1 MSINIA
7 ELDYQHTSIG
17 ELILRRRRFP
27 ATGQT
32 DVFEVILND
41 EFLMSSLFT
50 AGEIALAEL
59 GLSCCD
65 SAKLDV
71 MVGGLGLGYTAAAVL
86 ADRRVQSMTI
96 IEVLPYVI
104 SWHKQGLLPVSEIL
118 NDDPRCSYEAGDFFA
133 LVANKFSSLKSTK
146 SANRYHVILL
156 DIDHS
161 PGNQFQAD
169 NQTLYTASGLTRLR
183 DCLHD
188 SGVFALWSN
197 EPPQESFSSLLSEIF
212 AKTTNHVIPVPNPL
226 TGIAGHNTIYMAR
239 CR

>member
-1 MSINIA
+1 
-7 ELDYQHTSIG
+7 
-17 ELILRRRRFP
+17 
-27 ATGQT
+27 
-32 DVFEVILND
+32 
-41 EFLMSSLFT
+41 
-50 AGEIALAEL
+50 
-59 GLSCCD
+59 
-65 SAKLDV
+65 

-86 ADRRVQSMTI
+86 ADKRVQSMTI

-161 PGNQFQAD
+161 PGNLLQAD

-212 AKTTNHVIPVPNPL
+212 ATTTNHVIPVPNPL
-226 TGIAGHNTIYMAR
+226 TGIAGHNTIYLAR